1 MFSFFHGKIYHH
13 WTIAPKTLPYE
24 YCYWVVI
31 SETMTLETLKRKR
44 TNVYAQIKSNF
55 GEKDVGGEKE
65 RGKVG
70 GEMRGGKVGGKKKRN
85 EIKRRLFT
93 TPDEDLV
100 TGSKRYVFIMS
111 PF

>member
-1 MFSFFHGKIYHH
+1 M
-13 WTIAPKTLPYE
+13 
-24 YCYWVVI
+24 
-31 SETMTLETLKRKR
+31 
-44 TNVYAQIKSNF
+44 
-55 GEKDVGGEKE
+55 GGEKE